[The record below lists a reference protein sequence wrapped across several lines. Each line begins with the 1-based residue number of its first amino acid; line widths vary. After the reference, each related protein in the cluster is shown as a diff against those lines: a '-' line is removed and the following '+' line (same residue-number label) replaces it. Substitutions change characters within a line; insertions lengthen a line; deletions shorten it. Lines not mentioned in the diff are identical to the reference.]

1 MYGDTDSLLMFKRA
15 HIFYEGEQG
24 KQLTQW
30 DIDKDDIDSAL
41 VLGPKRYFLYN
52 NNKPIKHS
60 FAGVSKKYW
69 DNLSYEEIEALFKQE
84 VIVLAD
90 GQMRKVSKSDYN
102 FFPFLEKIDYV
113 DNLTMRRLKWQNQQ
127 EMSELEEF

>member
-1 MYGDTDSLLMFKRA
+1 
-15 HIFYEGEQG
+15 
-24 KQLTQW
+24 
-30 DIDKDDIDSAL
+30 
-41 VLGPKRYFLYN
+41 
-52 NNKPIKHS
+52 
-60 FAGVSKKYW
+60 
-69 DNLSYEEIEALFKQE
+69 

-127 EMSELEEF
+127 EVSELEEF